1 MNHAFGVI
9 FQKTLPNC
17 SSYVFLLKV
26 FQFIFYNIFVI
37 HFELIFIYW
46 SKFDFCL
53 WIISSSV
60 SVVEN
65 NILSLLNCLS
75 PLPKIQLTMYICWS
89 ISVPTEH
96 IVWSRELHINLWPQ
110 SRNAIRVTR
119 QPHDP
124 WAEDAQDP
132 PGRRHTQ
139 GLFSTVKRKKERLPG
154 HSAWLWSQQR
164 GHWNLEISFSFSSE
178 KWERLE
184 KGKAKTED
192 GQ

>member
-75 PLPKIQLTMYICWS
+75 PLPKIQLTMHSWMYILGPLFFS
-89 ISVPTEH
+89 
-96 IVWSRELHINLWPQ
+96 INLFVYH
-110 SRNAIRVTR
+110 NA
-119 QPHDP
+119 
-124 WAEDAQDP
+124 
-132 PGRRHTQ
+132 
-139 GLFSTVKRKKERLPG
+139 TV
-154 HSAWLWSQQR
+154 S
-164 GHWNLEISFSFSSE
+164 
-178 KWERLE
+178 
-184 KGKAKTED
+184 
-192 GQ
+192 

>member
-75 PLPKIQLTMYICWS
+75 PLPKFNWPYIHGCISWVLYSFPLIYLSIIMPQCLEYYFPWQLCHRLLASLQICFLCIRFPSMIQS
-89 ISVPTEH
+89 
-96 IVWSRELHINLWPQ
+96 
-110 SRNAIRVTR
+110 A
-119 QPHDP
+119 
-124 WAEDAQDP
+124 
-132 PGRRHTQ
+132 
-139 GLFSTVKRKKERLPG
+139 TVEC
-154 HSAWLWSQQR
+154 
-164 GHWNLEISFSFSSE
+164 
-178 KWERLE
+178 
-184 KGKAKTED
+184 
-192 GQ
+192 